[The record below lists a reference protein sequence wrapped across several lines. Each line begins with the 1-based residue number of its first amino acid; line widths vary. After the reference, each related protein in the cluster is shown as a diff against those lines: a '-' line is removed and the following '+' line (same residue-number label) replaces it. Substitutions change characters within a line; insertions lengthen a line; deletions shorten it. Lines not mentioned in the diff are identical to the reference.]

1 MVSNASDDL
10 PDPDR
15 PVMTT
20 SASRG
25 RDSEMSRRLCSRAP
39 EMTIEFL
46 FGVIRP
52 PVYVPE
58 QTFARQCSRT
68 LRRRREVGA
77 DRVSAV
83 SPHRRPEGGERGL
96 VAQAPVGPLRPQ
108 ARVVEGV
115 LRVAVDGRPRV
126 PEDPP
131 EPEGRPRA
139 QVQ

>member
-1 MVSNASDDL
+1 MVSNASDDF

-39 EMTIEFL
+39 DMTIEFL
-46 FGVIRP
+46 FGGIHL

-77 DRVSAV
+77 NRCQSYRRTVARKAASAGL
-83 SPHRRPEGGERGL
+83 STKRPS
-96 VAQAPVGPLRPQ
+96 A
-108 ARVVEGV
+108 
-115 LRVAVDGRPRV
+115 
-126 PEDPP
+126 
-131 EPEGRPRA
+131 
-139 QVQ
+139 

>member
-1 MVSNASDDL
+1 MVSNASDDF

-25 RDSEMSRRLCSRAP
+25 RASEMSRRLCSRAP

-46 FGVIRP
+46 FGGIRH

-68 LRRRREVGA
+68 LRRRSELGA
-77 DRVSAV
+77 KRVSAV
-83 SPHRRPEGGERGL
+83 PPDRRPERRERGL
-96 VAQAPVGPLRPQ
+96 VDEAPVGPLRPQ
-108 ARVVEGV
+108 ARIVEGV
-115 LRVAVDGRPRV
+115 L
-126 PEDPP
+126 
-131 EPEGRPRA
+131 
-139 QVQ
+139 

>member
-25 RDSEMSRRLCSRAP
+25 RESEMSRRLCSRAP

-46 FGVIRP
+46 FGGIRH

-58 QTFARQCSRT
+58 QTFARLRSRT

-77 DRVSAV
+77 NRVSAV
-83 SPHRRPEGGERGL
+83 PPHRPPERRERGL
-96 VAQAPVGPLRPQ
+96 VDEAPVGPPGPE

-115 LRVAVDGRPRV
+115 LRVPVDRRPRV

-131 EPEGRPRA
+131 EPARRTRPAR
-139 QVQ
+139 